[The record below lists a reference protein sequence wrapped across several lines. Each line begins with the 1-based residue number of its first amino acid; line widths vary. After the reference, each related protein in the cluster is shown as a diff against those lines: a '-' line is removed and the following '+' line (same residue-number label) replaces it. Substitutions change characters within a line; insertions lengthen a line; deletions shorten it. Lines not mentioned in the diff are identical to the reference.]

1 MLNKSFSSVFLLLCS
16 LFCLTSCGQNK
27 YDVNIRSLLQE
38 KIDTYINSILKDIK
52 HPTEELVYFVEPFF
66 TYSYYEIKVNDII
79 VRQKYYTN
87 NNPYENF
94 TSINNALNSKGKQKL
109 SFIAYPSKETTFQS
123 NDNIDIDI
131 STIDKFRNTETIY
144 SYEAPINEDELSE
157 FIGLE
162 SYKSSFEF
170 EAKLPYKKVI
180 DWSDSE
186 NLKEQKNIEKEV
198 LEAYKEIMNLYAD
211 IDNLLKLYKPIF
223 QDEAQSVYATAEK
236 KSRLLYELNLKRMY
250 PFFYKSIPTL
260 DNNYELKFYANG
272 KLVTLEKKK
281 ENPLSYSK
289 SALSIVYNKDLDKFP
304 ETFHIEEEEYLV
316 ADKGLVPQKQMEIY
330 IMFHKPKGSNKLELA
345 TDVFREEILL
355 NGVE

>member
-1 MLNKSFSSVFLLLCS
+1 MEFS
-16 LFCLTSCGQNK
+16 N
-27 YDVNIRSLLQE
+27 
-38 KIDTYINSILKDIK
+38 
-52 HPTEELVYFVEPFF
+52 
-66 TYSYYEIKVNDII
+66 
-79 VRQKYYTN
+79 
-87 NNPYENF
+87 
-94 TSINNALNSKGKQKL
+94 INNALNTSGKQKI
-109 SFIAYPSKETTFQS
+109 SFLAYPSKEATFQS
-123 NDNIDIDI
+123 NDNIEIDI
-131 STIDKFRNTETIY
+131 RTIDKFKKTESIHNY
-144 SYEAPINEDELSE
+144 IAPKRKDDLSE

-162 SYKSSFEF
+162 SYEASFEF

-186 NLKEQKNIEKEV
+186 NIKEQKNIEKEV
-198 LEAYKEIMNLYAD
+198 IEAYKEIMNLYAD
-211 IDNLLKLYKPIF
+211 GDLDNLLELYKPVF

-236 KSRLLYELNLKRMY
+236 KNRLTYRLNLKRMY

-260 DNNYELKFYANG
+260 DSNYELKFYGNG